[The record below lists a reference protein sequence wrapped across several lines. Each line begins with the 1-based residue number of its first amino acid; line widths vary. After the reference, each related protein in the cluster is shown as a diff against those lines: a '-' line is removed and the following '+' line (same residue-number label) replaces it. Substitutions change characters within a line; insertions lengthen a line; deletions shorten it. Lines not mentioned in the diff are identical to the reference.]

1 MDTQNLETC
10 KYIELNGVQ
19 LCCFTNGNIYR
30 VLANGDMKHYKGTK
44 RKDNYIQ
51 IGINQ
56 KRYLLHRVMG
66 YAFLDLD
73 INNIKIE
80 IDHINR
86 IKYDNRLD
94 NLRVV
99 THQHNNWN
107 KDTKGWTLLNNGKYR
122 ARIQTPERKQIYL
135 GYFDN
140 EIDAHNAYL
149 KAKEEYHIFN

>member
-1 MDTQNLETC
+1 MDTPNIETC
-10 KYIELNGVQ
+10 KYIELNGIQ

-30 VLANGDMKHYKGTK
+30 VFKNGDMKHYKGSK

-51 IGINQ
+51 VSINQ
-56 KRYLLHRVMG
+56 KFYLSHRIIG

-73 INNIKIE
+73 ITNIKTE

-107 KDTKGWTLLNNGKYR
+107 KGIKGWTLLKNGKYLV
-122 ARIQTPERKQIYL
+122 RIQTLERKQKYI

-140 EIDAHNAYL
+140 DLDAHNAYL
-149 KAKEEYHIFN
+149 KAKEDYHIFN